1 MRKAQMKLLSKV
13 IEKEYHAGNYVIVG
27 GDFNHA
33 LGKDMLNHFDH
44 QEKIPSWVSVLS
56 QKMLPKDFIMVKAT
70 NRENVATVR
79 STDMKYNPKVNY
91 QTVGDGFIVSKN
103 VLAKAVNVNTDY
115 RYADHNLVKLS
126 FKLK

>member
-56 QKMLPKDFIMVKAT
+56 QKCCLKISSWLRRPTVKMWLLFGLPI
-70 NRENVATVR
+70 
-79 STDMKYNPKVNY
+79 
-91 QTVGDGFIVSKN
+91 
-103 VLAKAVNVNTDY
+103 
-115 RYADHNLVKLS
+115 
-126 FKLK
+126 